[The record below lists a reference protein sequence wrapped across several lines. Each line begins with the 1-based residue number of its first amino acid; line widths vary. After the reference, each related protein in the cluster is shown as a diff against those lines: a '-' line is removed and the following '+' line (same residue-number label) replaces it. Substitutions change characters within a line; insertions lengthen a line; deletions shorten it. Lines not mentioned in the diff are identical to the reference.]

1 MPARCLGPPEPGGR
15 RIPARPPRPPTC
27 SRARPAR
34 RPPSVPPPAFP
45 RSPRRARSGAAAAG
59 AYLSPGGPTR
69 QAPVAP
75 ANNGRGKASG
85 AAQWAR
91 PACSAASE
99 KSLCEKHTATSGP
112 GVFRGW
118 RRRGSGRRAAGV
130 PAGIPEG
137 PRGRPPAQ
145 VNVRAKTGCRAAET
159 KTLPGGQGSGGG
171 PRGRSG
177 LWGGWW
183 ASGGQVGSEVEVKAG
198 MVWVHRSI
206 LQTVGSPRIVILS
219 TY

>member
-1 MPARCLGPPEPGGR
+1 MGATRLLGCFREITLREAHGDFGSRRLPGL
-15 RIPARPPRPPTC
+15 
-27 SRARPAR
+27 
-34 RPPSVPPPAFP
+34 
-45 RSPRRARSGAAAAG
+45 AA
-59 AYLSPGGPTR
+59 
-69 QAPVAP
+69 
-75 ANNGRGKASG
+75 
-85 AAQWAR
+85 
-91 PACSAASE
+91 
-99 KSLCEKHTATSGP
+99 
-112 GVFRGW
+112 
-118 RRRGSGRRAAGV
+118 RGSGRRAAGV
-130 PAGIPEG
+130 PAGIPEA

-159 KTLPGGQGSGGG
+159 KTLPGGQGLGGG

-206 LQTVGSPRIVILS
+206 LQTVGSPRIGILS